1 MEIIQLAANFENK
14 MSFYFSMRNV
24 LKSYIV
30 IFFSY
35 FFISCQSE
43 EDKQLEQIDY
53 QLQVNRLDV
62 TMEKYYQSIEE
73 NPDSSYYELFI
84 RYFGKHLAF
93 IRDWNYNL
101 GDSVVISDSIIAMDF
116 KNFLA
121 DKPTQVLLDS
131 VRKLYPE
138 NEPFP
143 YFEKAIK
150 RLKLY
155 FKDFEFPFIYTY
167 ITGYPPP
174 GAPAPI
180 VLEKDQLFIT
190 TKYWGI
196 SLDYFLGTEAD
207 YHMDIPMYMRK
218 KCRKEYILPAIL
230 MRYVNR
236 WQPPLRPETMP
247 TFADR
252 IIHQGIKLYFTKRIA
267 PELPDSL
274 ILSYTPEQ
282 MEWVNYFEKNIYNE
296 LIPYFYKTDP
306 KAIEKYLLDKPF
318 TQGLDRQSPGRLG
331 EFLGYKI
338 VSEYMRNHPDVTLEQ
353 LVKTTDYQKI
363 IKDAKYKP

>member
-1 MEIIQLAANFENK
+1 MFK
-14 MSFYFSMRNV
+14 MYW
-24 LKSYIV
+24 
-30 IFFSY
+30 FF
-35 FFISCQSE
+35 FLFVWICLGCQSE
-43 EDKQLEQIDY
+43 EDKQLEKIDY
-53 QLQVNRLDV
+53 QLEVNRLDV
-62 TMEKYYQSIEE
+62 LMEKYSKDIQE
-73 NPDSSYYELFI
+73 NPDSSYSYFI
-84 RYFGKHLAF
+84 KYFGKHLEF
-93 IRDWNYNL
+93 IRDWNYSFI
-101 GDSVVISDSIIAMDF
+101 DTTISDTLISMDF
-116 KNFLA
+116 KTFLS
-121 DKPTQVLLDS
+121 DKPTKVLLDS

-155 FKDFEFPFIYTY
+155 FNDFEFPKVYTY

-190 TKYWGI
+190 TEYWGI

-207 YHMDIPMYMRK
+207 YHMDIPMYIRK

-230 MRYVNR
+230 MKYVNR

-252 IIHQGIKLYFTKRIA
+252 MIHQGIKLYFTKKIA

-274 ILSYTPEQ
+274 IFSYTPEQ

-296 LIPYFYKTDP
+296 LIPFFFKTDP
-306 KAIEKYLLDKPF
+306 KATEKYLLDKPF

-331 EFLGYKI
+331 EFLGFKI
-338 VSEYMRNHPDVTLEQ
+338 VSEYMRNNPQITLEQ
-353 LVKTTDYQKI
+353 LVKNTDYHKI
-363 IKDAKYKP
+363 IKESKYKP